1 MDDEQNEDT
10 EEIIQVN
17 IVLLHSSLIIHNFP
31 YTFDIGSISQKEL
44 QVSNVCIGGNNTN
57 EIRNSCKK
65 RTISTR

>member
-31 YTFDIGSISQKEL
+31 YTFDIGSISQKEFIKIL
-44 QVSNVCIGGNNTN
+44 KH
-57 EIRNSCKK
+57 CKIK
-65 RTISTR
+65 NILGR